1 MATTHLPPKHSPS
14 GGLPPWGGGGIWL
27 QKLNLHPNGICIPS
41 LSSIA
46 PSMWSQHNYPQN
58 SPPPPEEPPPRGS
71 VDHPMADLFSRNI
84 YDLGYP
90 KGLKNGNFKFFCQ
103 ISSSSRPFLLIFCQN
118 FDFQKIDLYPFNFE
132 LSCSHQFLTENDP
145 PYHFGKG
152 RSILRC

>member
-1 MATTHLPPKHSPS
+1 MQ
-14 GGLPPWGGGGIWL
+14 GCNFL
-27 QKLNLHPNGICIPS
+27 QKAVFLSLTKIHKSFFIPERR
-41 LSSIA
+41 LE
-46 PSMWSQHNYPQN
+46 W
-58 SPPPPEEPPPRGS
+58 GS

-118 FDFQKIDLYPFNFE
+118 FFFQKIDLYPFNFE

-152 RSILRC
+152 RSILRCQNWNFGSIIILSTYFCGFCKFLV

>member
-1 MATTHLPPKHSPS
+1 MYCTYMHLKKI
-14 GGLPPWGGGGIWL
+14 LWMDL
-27 QKLNLHPNGICIPS
+27 QKYVYDLQGR
-41 LSSIA
+41 
-46 PSMWSQHNYPQN
+46 SQEKFKGGWN
-58 SPPPPEEPPPRGS
+58 S

-118 FDFQKIDLYPFNFE
+118 FFFQKIDLYPFNFE

-152 RSILRC
+152 RSILRCQNWNFGSIIILSY

>member
-1 MATTHLPPKHSPS
+1 MTTWFTWAECKLNENKNISKKVICESEKIPKTRGRKTWITMCEKNPMSRE
-14 GGLPPWGGGGIWL
+14 GGG
-27 QKLNLHPNGICIPS
+27 
-41 LSSIA
+41 
-46 PSMWSQHNYPQN
+46 
-58 SPPPPEEPPPRGS
+58 RGS

-90 KGLKNGNFKFFCQ
+90 KGLKNGNFNFFCQ

-118 FDFQKIDLYPFNFE
+118 FFFQKIDLYPFNFE

-152 RSILRC
+152 RCILRC